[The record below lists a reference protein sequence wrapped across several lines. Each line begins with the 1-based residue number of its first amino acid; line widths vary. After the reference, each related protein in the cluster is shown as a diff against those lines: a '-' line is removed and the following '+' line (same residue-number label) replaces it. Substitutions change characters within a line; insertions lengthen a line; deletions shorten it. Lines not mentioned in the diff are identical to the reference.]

1 MGEYK
6 EWTVNMVVTTE
17 QEYQVLARTAE
28 EAVSLAEDLFD
39 SGEQGD
45 ILATSIESA
54 DAASEGVYAQHDDD
68 LMEEVL
74 EP

>member
-1 MGEYK
+1 MADYK
-6 EWTVNMVVTTE
+6 EWVVNMVVTTE

-45 ILATSIESA
+45 VLATSIESA
-54 DAASEGVYAQHDDD
+54 DAASGDVYAQHDDD